1 MKKDSSPAAK
11 LAAKE
16 NRNARA
22 ISRETIDGISRRRF
36 LSTSVVGG
44 AALLTGGLTSFLPTG
59 AAAKVSDSLFVEAN
73 ILQLQALMASGQL
86 SSKDLVLGYLNRI
99 QSLNP
104 LLHAVI
110 ETNPNAISIASALD
124 NERRRGSVRGPL
136 HGIPLLVKDNI
147 ATNDNMQTTAGS
159 LALYGSRV
167 PADAVI
173 IQRLR
178 AAGAVILGKTNLG
191 EWANFRG
198 FVPFDLD
205 LGLLAGGW
213 SARGGNTINP
223 YVLSYT
229 SWGSSSG
236 SGAAAAANMC
246 AAAIGTET
254 DGSITG
260 PSSVENLVGLKP
272 TLGLVSQDGIVPI
285 SHQQDTAGPMARSVT
300 DVAILLGALQSP
312 FGEVIGH
319 TLPGNYT
326 QFLQPGALNGA
337 RIGRDVRYFDY
348 SYYGVPGDED
358 SVAFA
363 NNALA
368 VMQSLGAT
376 IVDTDTGDVFDYF
389 NDEFTALLFEF
400 KVQIADY
407 LATLTHTN
415 MRTLA
420 DLIAFNLAHC
430 PAELVYYGQEIFE
443 IAESTSGDLTDPV
456 YVAART
462 QARNTARAGIDN
474 ALAADNLEAIVAPHL
489 TNSTGPAVSG
499 YPNLSL
505 PAGIRA
511 SGKPA
516 GILMYSTF
524 LHEPQLIGFGYD
536 LEQALNVRTQ
546 PQFLGSPV
554 PIPNAGLCEGLPK
567 KPHVFKGKAHLPH
580 GRIF

>member
-1 MKKDSSPAAK
+1 MNKQDSDRPNEEHEITRRKFLGATAA
-11 LAAKE
+11 
-16 NRNARA
+16 
-22 ISRETIDGISRRRF
+22 
-36 LSTSVVGG
+36 GG
-44 AALLTGGLTSFLPTG
+44 AVLLTGGLTSLFRTEVSG
-59 AAAKVSDSLFVEAN
+59 ARVPGSLFVEAT
-73 ILQLQALMASGQL
+73 IPELQALMASGQL
-86 SSKDLVLGYLNRI
+86 SSKDLVMGYLNRI

-110 ETNPNAISIASALD
+110 ETNPNAISIASGLD
-124 NERRRGSVRGPL
+124 NERRQGMLRGPL

-159 LALYGSRV
+159 LALYGSHV

-198 FVPFDLD
+198 NVPFDPT
-205 LGLLAGGW
+205 LGLLAVGW

-223 YVLSYT
+223 YVLGYT

-236 SGAAAAANMC
+236 SGAGAAANLC

-260 PSSVENLVGLKP
+260 PSAVENIVGLKP
-272 TLGLVSQDGIVPI
+272 TLGLVSQDGIIPI
-285 SHQQDTAGPMARSVT
+285 AHQQDTAGPMARSVT
-300 DVAILLGALQSP
+300 DIAILLGVLQSP

-326 QFLQPGALNGA
+326 QFLRRGALEGT
-337 RIGRDVRYFDY
+337 RIGRDVKFFDY
-348 SYYGVPGDED
+348 SYYGSGTPGDEET
-358 SVAFA
+358 VAFA
-363 NNALA
+363 NDALD
-368 VMQSLGAT
+368 VMHNLGAT
-376 IVDTDTGDVFDYF
+376 IVNTDTGDVFAYTD
-389 NDEFTALLFEF
+389 DEFTALLFEF
-400 KVQIADY
+400 KVQIAEY
-407 LATLTHTN
+407 LATLAHTS

-430 PAELVYYGQEIFE
+430 PEELVYYGQEIFE
-443 IAESTSGDLTDPV
+443 LAESTSGDLTDPV
-456 YVAART
+456 YLAART
-462 QARNTARAGIDN
+462 HARNTARAGIDG
-474 ALAADNLEAIVAPHL
+474 ALMRDDLDAIVAPHL
-489 TNSTGPAVSG
+489 TNSTGPAVAG

-505 PAGIRA
+505 PVGVRA

-516 GILMYSTF
+516 GMLIYSTF
-524 LHEPQLIGFGYD
+524 LREPQLIGFGYD
-536 LEQALNVRTQ
+536 LEQALNVRVQ
-546 PQFLGSPV
+546 PQFLGSLVPV
-554 PIPNAGLCEGLPK
+554 PNAGLCEGLPK

-580 GRIF
+580 GRNF